1 MEKRY
6 LDNHYQL
13 LLQGVE
19 LIRDYAIFVLDP
31 AGYIMTWNLG
41 AQRIKGYT
49 AKEIIGQHFSRFY
62 DEEAR
67 KSHYPQKELVFAK
80 AQGRFEDE
88 GWRIRKDGTKFWV
101 NVIISVVHDAQGE
114 LIGFSKVTRDLTER
128 KQAELALQASKER
141 LDLALDIAQMVG
153 VWEWDFTKKTLHADK
168 RTYELFGLESS
179 TFLINYDNLFAYV
192 YATDRIKLQQ
202 QIMKAIEHHL
212 PYELEFR
219 VTWPDKSIHLLSS
232 RGRVYYD
239 EKTGKSSRLLN
250 VCWDIT
256 QHKHAEDWIQRYQL
270 ELAQVARISSMT
282 EMASSLA
289 HELNQPLTVIST
301 YTQLCLEYL
310 ETGRYHKEQL
320 LESIQEAVKQ
330 SKRAGDIL
338 HRIKDLVSKRKL
350 HLERCHMNQLVEE
363 STVLLRYEFPDYKIN
378 FQLNLAE
385 LTQPLLFDKTQ
396 LQQVLL
402 NLLRNSVEA
411 VRDANRLSA
420 DITIESRFIEG
431 KQLLMAIKD
440 NGPGIPEEVVAKIL
454 DPYFTTKPYG
464 MGMGLTICRTIIKAH
479 GGQLI
484 VTQSESEKTHIQFT
498 LPLDQEVIGVNVFD

>member
-19 LIRDYAIFVLDP
+19 SIKDYAIFVLDP

-67 KSHYPQKELVFAK
+67 KSNYPQKELVLAK
-80 AQGRFEDE
+80 ARGRFEDE
-88 GWRIRKDGTKFWV
+88 GWRIRKDGTKFWA
-101 NVIISVVHDAQGE
+101 NVIISVVRNAQGE

-141 LDLALDIAQMVG
+141 LDLALDIAQMG
-153 VWEWDFTKKTLHADK
+153 IWEWDFTAAILHADK
-168 RTYELFGLESS
+168 RTYELFGLEAS
-179 TFLINYDNLFAYV
+179 TFLPTYDNLFAYV
-192 YATDRIKLQQ
+192 YVADKLKLQQ
-202 QIMKAIEHHL
+202 QLTHAIEHRV
-212 PYELEFR
+212 PYEFEFR
-219 VTWPDKSIHLLSS
+219 VIWPDKSMHLLSS

-239 EKTGKSSRLLN
+239 EKTGQAKRLLN

-256 QHKHAEDWIQRYQL
+256 QRKHAEDWIQRHQL

-310 ETGRYHKEQL
+310 ETGRYQKEQL

-350 HLERCHMNQLVEE
+350 HLERCHIDQLVEE
-363 STVLLRYEFPDYKIN
+363 SVALLRYEFPDYKIN
-378 FQLNLAE
+378 FQLNLAK
-385 LTQPLLFDKTQ
+385 LTQPLLFDKIQ

-411 VRDANRLSA
+411 VRDSNRLPVE
-420 DITIESRFIEG
+420 ITIQSRFIDE
-431 KQLLMAIKD
+431 KQLLIAIKD
-440 NGPGIPEEVVAKIL
+440 NGPGIPEEVVTKIL

-484 VTQSESEKTHIQFT
+484 VAQSDSEKAYIQLT
-498 LPLDQEVIGVNVFD
+498 LPLDQEAVGVNPID

>member
-6 LDNHYQL
+6 LDKNYQI

-19 LIRDYAIFVLDP
+19 SIRDYAIFVLDP

-49 AKEIIGQHFSRFY
+49 AKEIIGQHFSLFY
-62 DEEAR
+62 EEEAK
-67 KSHYPQKELVFAK
+67 KSHYPQKELVLAK

-88 GWRIRKDGTKFWV
+88 GWRIRKDGTKFWA
-101 NVIISVVHDAQGE
+101 NVIISVVHNAKGE

-153 VWEWDFTKKTLHADK
+153 IWEWDFTATILHADK
-168 RTYELFGLESS
+168 RTYELFGLEPS
-179 TFLINYDNLFAYV
+179 TFLTTYDNLFAYV
-192 YATDRIKLQQ
+192 YVADKLKLQQ
-202 QIMKAIEHHL
+202 QLTYAIEHRV
-212 PYELEFR
+212 PYEFEFR
-219 VTWPDKSIHLLSS
+219 VLWPDKSMHLLSS
-232 RGRVYYD
+232 RGRAYYD
-239 EKTGKSSRLLN
+239 EKIDKASRLLN

-256 QHKHAEDWIQRYQL
+256 QRKHAEDWIQRHQL
-270 ELAQVARISSMT
+270 ELARVARISSMT

-310 ETGRYHKEQL
+310 ETGRYQKEQL

-350 HLERCHMNQLVEE
+350 HLERCHINQLVEE
-363 STVLLRYEFPDYKIN
+363 SRALVRYEFPDYKIN
-378 FQLNLAE
+378 FQLNLVE
-385 LTQPLLFDKTQ
+385 LTQPLLFDKIQ

-411 VRDANRLSA
+411 VQDSNRLSA
-420 DITIESRFIEG
+420 DITIQSCFIDE
-431 KQLLMAIKD
+431 KQLLIAIKD
-440 NGPGIPEEVVAKIL
+440 NGPGIPEEVMAKML

-479 GGQLI
+479 GGQLR
-484 VTQSESEKTHIQFT
+484 VAQSDSEKAHVQFT
-498 LPLDQEVIGVNVFD
+498 LPID

>member
-6 LDNHYQL
+6 LDNPYPL

-19 LIRDYAIFVLDP
+19 SVRDYAIFVLDP

-49 AKEIIGQHFSRFY
+49 AEEIIGQHFSRFY
-62 DEEAR
+62 DEEAK
-67 KSHYPQKELVFAK
+67 KSHYPQKELVLAK

-88 GWRIRKDGTKFWV
+88 GWRIRKDGTRFWA
-101 NVIISVVHDAQGE
+101 NVIITAVRNAQGE

-128 KQAELALQASKER
+128 KQAELVLQASKER
-141 LDLALDIAQMVG
+141 LDLALDIAQMG
-153 VWEWDFTKKTLHADK
+153 IWEWDFSTMILHADK

-179 TFLINYDNLFAYV
+179 AFLTTYDNLFAYV
-192 YATDRIKLQQ
+192 YAADKLKLQQ
-202 QIMKAIEHHL
+202 QLTHAIEHHV
-212 PYELEFR
+212 PYELEFQ
-219 VTWPDKSIHLLSS
+219 VSWPDKSMHLLSS
-232 RGRVYYD
+232 RGRIYYD
-239 EKTGKSSRLLN
+239 EKTGRPSRFLN
-250 VCWDIT
+250 VCWDMT
-256 QHKHAEDWIQRYQL
+256 QRKHAEEWIQRHQV

-310 ETGRYHKEQL
+310 ETGRYQKGQL

-350 HLERCHMNQLVEE
+350 HLERCHLNQLVEE
-363 STVLLRYEFPDYKIN
+363 SVALLRYEFPDHKIN

-385 LTQPLLFDKTQ
+385 LTQPLLFDKIQ

-411 VRDANRLSA
+411 VRDANRLPA
-420 DITIESRFIEG
+420 EITIQSCFIDE
-431 KQLLMAIKD
+431 KQLLIAIKD
-440 NGPGIPEEVVAKIL
+440 NGPGIPKEVMSKML

-484 VTQSESEKTHIQFT
+484 VAQSDSENAHIQFT
-498 LPLDQEVIGVNVFD
+498 LPIDQEAAGVNTLN